1 MMIYANL
8 DYGYKREGWLFDSAR
23 DFGSVIADSPD
34 VISVTDIVRFEI
46 TGNTREERTESLRQ
60 IALDFQSAD
69 QGGLSMYEFAKAQ
82 EFFRN
87 KGKYYGLLEEFEE
100 NAIC

>member
-8 DYGYKREGWLFDSAR
+8 DYGYKREGWLFDGER
-23 DFGSVIADSPD
+23 DFGSVIANSPD

-69 QGGLSMYEFAKAQ
+69 QGGLSWYELAKAQ

-87 KGKYYGLLEEFEE
+87 KGKFYRLLEEFEE